1 MTKCVTDRDKGGV
14 VWCGAPCGCLWQL
27 CTPLTLVVEHPLWYY
42 RIEKSLT
49 PALEQSMMNNQPG
62 ITQEQL
68 ATNIARVRSSIA
80 EAARRVGRTP
90 AEITLVAVS
99 KTMPIELVQMAY
111 NLGVTDFGENR
122 VQEALPKIAAFHPQG
137 LRWHMIGHL
146 QSNKAS
152 KVVSPFY
159 CVQSVDSLH
168 LAQALNRYAG
178 EQGKRLPVLLQV
190 NVAGEATKE
199 GVSPAEAPILAR
211 QVVTLPYIQVEG
223 LMTIA
228 PLVDDPEQVRPVF
241 RQLRLLRDQLRT
253 ELPANSW
260 QHLSMGMTDDYTVAI
275 EEGATIVRI
284 GRAIFGERITK

>member
-1 MTKCVTDRDKGGV
+1 V
-14 VWCGAPCGCLWQL
+14 VLSHKEKFNAPFKQG
-27 CTPLTLVVEHPLWYY
+27 
-42 RIEKSLT
+42 
-49 PALEQSMMNNQPG
+49 MMNNQPG

-68 ATNIARVRSSIA
+68 ATNIAHVRSAIA

-90 AEITLVAVS
+90 GEITLVAVS
-99 KTMPIELVQMAY
+99 KTTPVELVQMAY

-168 LAQALNRYAG
+168 LAQTLDRHAG
-178 EQGKRLPVLLQV
+178 EQGKRLSVLLQV

-199 GVSPAEAPILAR
+199 GMSLAEAPTLAR
-211 QVVTLPYIQVEG
+211 RVIALPHIQVEG

-228 PLVDDPEQVRPVF
+228 PLVEDPEQVRPVF
-241 RQLRLLRDQLRT
+241 RELRLLRDRLRT

-284 GRAIFGERITK
+284 GRAVFGERVKIPKEIEKTNEN